1 MYSNST
7 EIKLYHPQ
15 LISNFYSDKYTTYR
29 NMELTGQDIDTIGML
44 QLILQEC
51 KHATKTWSQLYGL
64 HCDQLPLN

>member
-1 MYSNST
+1 
-7 EIKLYHPQ
+7 
-15 LISNFYSDKYTTYR
+15 
-29 NMELTGQDIDTIGML
+29 MELTGQDIDTIGML

>member
-1 MYSNST
+1 MYSTST

-51 KHATKTWSQLYGL
+51 KHATKHGVNYMAYTVTNF
-64 HCDQLPLN
+64 H